1 MTLAAVCTLG
11 LAAGIAFGWLWL
23 RIVPWAVHLRFWS
36 AMTSLA
42 GDILKV
48 DDARVFF
55 GLYRNLLGATARY
68 VGRNLAG
75 TLVAGI
81 PVLIVVLLAAPL
93 VREGEIPF
101 LVAFVLAMTAFFL
114 WPGAKRS

>member
-1 MTLAAVCTLG
+1 VTLAAACTLG
-11 LAAGIAFGWLWL
+11 VAAGVAFGWLWL
-23 RIVPWAVHLRFWS
+23 LVVPWAVHLRFWS

-48 DDARVFF
+48 DDAAVFF

-75 TLVAGI
+75 TLVAGVPLVI
-81 PVLIVVLLAAPL
+81 VLLIASPS
-93 VREGEIPF
+93 EIPF
-101 LVAFVLAMTAFFL
+101 FVAFVVAMTAFFL
-114 WPGAKRS
+114 WPSAKRS